1 MTCPGPKNA
10 TSMNIQNEED
20 ITNVE
25 RKATATGFSGQSLTW
40 IQFLDIISRM
50 RFEKMMALMRDQV
63 YREDSNLIST
73 ERNEGGSSRRGG

>member
-1 MTCPGPKNA
+1 
-10 TSMNIQNEED
+10 MNIQNEED

-25 RKATATGFSGQSLTW
+25 RKATATGVSGQSLTW

-50 RFEKMMALMRDQV
+50 RFEKLMALMRDQV

>member
-1 MTCPGPKNA
+1 
-10 TSMNIQNEED
+10 MNIQNEED

-25 RKATATGFSGQSLTW
+25 RKATATGVSGQSLTW

-50 RFEKMMALMRDQV
+50 RFEKLMALMRDQV

-73 ERNEGGSSRRGG
+73 ERNEGGSSRRDG

>member
-25 RKATATGFSGQSLTW
+25 RKATATGVSGQLLTW
-40 IQFLDIISRM
+40 MQFLDIISRM
-50 RFEKMMALMRDQV
+50 RFEKLMVLMRDQV
-63 YREDSNLIST
+63 YKEDSSLHST
-73 ERNEGGSSRRGG
+73 ERIEGGSSRRDG